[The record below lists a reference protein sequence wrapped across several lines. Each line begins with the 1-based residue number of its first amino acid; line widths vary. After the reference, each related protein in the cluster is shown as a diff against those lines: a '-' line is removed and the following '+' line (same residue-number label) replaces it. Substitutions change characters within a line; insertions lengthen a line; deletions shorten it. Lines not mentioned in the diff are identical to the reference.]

1 MKYLFININ
10 SWKSIFETFKKP
22 KIKIGLHYLNS
33 KLYKLLGI
41 CLHLIPI
48 FNNSDREVLILCRL
62 LIHTVDRKICI
73 VVIISL
79 STIYYF
85 PKKIKHIVNAVIF
98 TPLQKTYT
106 LSNVNMKTITIVTL
120 NVLELN
126 LLAVYHA

>member
-73 VVIISL
+73 VVIISFK
-79 STIYYF
+79 YYLLF
-85 PKKIKHIVNAVIF
+85 SHKIKHIVNAVIF

>member
-33 KLYKLLGI
+33 KLYTAPGNLFTSYR
-41 CLHLIPI
+41 IPI
-48 FNNSDREVLILCRL
+48 VNNSDREVLILCRL

-85 PKKIKHIVNAVIF
+85 PTK
-98 TPLQKTYT
+98 
-106 LSNVNMKTITIVTL
+106 
-120 NVLELN
+120 
-126 LLAVYHA
+126 

>member
-85 PKKIKHIVNAVIF
+85 PKKIKRIVNAVIF

-120 NVLELN
+120 NVLELY

>member
-62 LIHTVDRKICI
+62 LFTHCRQENLHCGYNIFK
-73 VVIISL
+73 
-79 STIYYF
+79 YYLLF
-85 PKKIKHIVNAVIF
+85 SHKIKHIVNAVIF